1 MKAIHAHA
9 SYSDNYVENY
19 NYLEIGNVSFLEVF
33 TPNISLLR
41 FIDLFFFSSFTLAA
55 LSLTFLSPQW
65 NAWFS
70 FAKHTSLLQ
79 VKPHFTFTSETP
91 WVVQHIQ
98 T

>member
-1 MKAIHAHA
+1 MKEIHAHA

-19 NYLEIGNVSFLEVF
+19 KYLEIGNLSFLEVF
-33 TPNISLLR
+33 TPNIFLLR
-41 FIDLFFFSSFTLAA
+41 LIDLFFFSSFTLAG

-65 NAWFS
+65 NVWFS

-79 VKPHFTFTSETP
+79 VKPHFTFTSETS